1 MGSDDQTEPSA
12 ASVPPPLWH
21 DQPTSPPVSMWS
33 PPSVGRSLVTVPD
46 QTAPVVKARTR
57 KGFILVLAVAVAAWS
72 SGLLGAFVGVKLA
85 NRSDAPA
92 RQPSTLGIDVAPV
105 RDTPLPLLDVPTV
118 AAAVG
123 VSVVA
128 VQHQVEQS
136 GEVVGESI
144 GTGLIV
150 TSDGEI
156 ITNAHVVGDAK
167 TVNVRLVGESEPRQ
181 AAVVAS
187 DPAADLALLRID
199 ATGLVPATLAT
210 PDDVRLGDQVMAIG
224 YALDL
229 DGDPSVTVGIISA
242 LGRALETETG
252 VLSGLIQTDAA
263 ISSGNSGGP
272 LVNALGQVVGINT
285 LVVTAQSGAT
295 SNGLGFAISSGT
307 VQAAI
312 GALRDQANGQVQPAG
327 FLGVN
332 LVARHDGGSGAL
344 VSEVVVGSPA
354 DDAGIEVDDVVIAV
368 DEQVVDGQVSLVGAI
383 RGRKPGDSVS
393 VTLVRGGQQLTVDAV
408 LTVRP
413 PD

>member
-1 MGSDDQTEPSA
+1 
-12 ASVPPPLWH
+12 
-21 DQPTSPPVSMWS
+21 
-33 PPSVGRSLVTVPD
+33 
-46 QTAPVVKARTR
+46 
-57 KGFILVLAVAVAAWS
+57 
-72 SGLLGAFVGVKLA
+72 
-85 NRSDAPA
+85 
-92 RQPSTLGIDVAPV
+92 
-105 RDTPLPLLDVPTV
+105 
-118 AAAVG
+118 
-123 VSVVA
+123 
-128 VQHQVEQS
+128 
-136 GEVVGESI
+136 
-144 GTGLIV
+144 
-150 TSDGEI
+150 
-156 ITNAHVVGDAK
+156 
-167 TVNVRLVGESEPRQ
+167 
-181 AAVVAS
+181 
-187 DPAADLALLRID
+187 
-199 ATGLVPATLAT
+199 
-210 PDDVRLGDQVMAIG
+210 MAIG

-312 GALRDQANGQVQPAG
+312 GALRDLANGQVQPAG